1 MRSFLLAAAA
11 AATLATFSSSAD
23 AQSRTRV
30 GGLTC
35 NLAPSVGMV
44 IGSQQQAA
52 CVFQPT
58 RGRPERYNAQ
68 ISRLGVDLGV
78 KEGGRLYWAVL
89 AQSGQRPPRSLVGD
103 YVGASGQ
110 AAFGVGAGANVL
122 VGGSDRSVSL
132 QPVSVSAQRGVN
144 VAAGVAALSLR

>member
-1 MRSFLLAAAA
+1 MRSFLLAATA
-11 AATLATFSSSAD
+11 AATLATLASPAD

-58 RGRPERYNAQ
+58 RGRPERYNAM

-89 AQSGQRPPRSLVGD
+89 AQSNRRPPRSLVGD

-110 AAFGVGAGANVL
+110 AAFGIGAGANVL
-122 VGGSDRSVSL
+122 VGGSDRSISL
-132 QPVSVSAQRGVN
+132 QPLSVSAQRGVN

>member
-1 MRSFLLAAAA
+1 
-11 AATLATFSSSAD
+11 
-23 AQSRTRV
+23 
-30 GGLTC
+30 
-35 NLAPSVGMV
+35 
-44 IGSQQQAA
+44 
-52 CVFQPT
+52 
-58 RGRPERYNAQ
+58 
-68 ISRLGVDLGV
+68 
-78 KEGGRLYWAVL
+78 
-89 AQSGQRPPRSLVGD
+89 VGD

>member
-1 MRSFLLAAAA
+1 MRSLMMAAAA
-11 AATLATFSSSAD
+11 AATLAMSLSSAE

-35 NLAPSVGMV
+35 DLAPSVGLV
-44 IGSQQQAA
+44 LGSQQDARCIFRPA
-52 CVFQPT
+52 
-58 RGRPERYNAQ
+58 RGKPERYHARL
-68 ISRLGVDLGV
+68 SRLGVDLGV

-89 AQSGQRPPRSLVGD
+89 AHSAITPPRSLVGD

-110 AAFGVGAGANVL
+110 AAFGIGAGANVL
-122 VGGSDRSVSL
+122 VGGSGRSISL

-144 VAAGVAALSLR
+144 VAAGVASLSLR